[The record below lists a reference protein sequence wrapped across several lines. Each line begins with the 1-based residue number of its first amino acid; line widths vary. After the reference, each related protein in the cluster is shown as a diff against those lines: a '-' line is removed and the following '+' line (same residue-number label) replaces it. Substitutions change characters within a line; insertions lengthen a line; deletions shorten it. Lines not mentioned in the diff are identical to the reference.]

1 MERCQ
6 DRKDSYS
13 ASSGYESANDYHIYA
28 MTNKKANIL
37 DKKRN
42 EEKLSLVRQ
51 ADEIRHRQWQLK
63 KELEEA
69 KRAIGQEEDANDQR
83 LNGLSRTTMI
93 DAMLQENRILE
104 KRLIHCE
111 KNQKFAEN
119 DNLKDKFSEIQAGAR

>member
-69 KRAIGQEEDANDQR
+69 KRAIGQEEDAKMIANSSDQR

-104 KRLIHCE
+104 KRLIACRNHSMLVTT
-111 KNQKFAEN
+111 F
-119 DNLKDKFSEIQAGAR
+119 I

>member
-28 MTNKKANIL
+28 NIL
-37 DKKRN
+37 EKKRN
-42 EEKLSLVRQ
+42 EEKLFLVRQ

-69 KRAIGQEEDANDQR
+69 KRAIGQEEDAKMIANSSDQR
-83 LNGLSRTTMI
+83 LNGLSRTTMV

-104 KRLIHCE
+104 KRLIACRNHSMLVTT
-111 KNQKFAEN
+111 F
-119 DNLKDKFSEIQAGAR
+119 I